1 MRDTFTT
8 ICLRR
13 AVAAFLA
20 VAVMGA
26 FALSAE
32 TLRFGEAEGSRSG
45 LGNFF
50 ELTNHVDWL
59 AEDAASM
66 GKANRNTSFSLR
78 NGAFMP
84 AGMPNVAERLSG
96 SLPQILRHCIP
107 ISKNAVQVKLRI

>member
-1 MRDTFTT
+1 MKNAFAT

-20 VAVMGA
+20 FAVMGA
-26 FALSAE
+26 FTLSAE
-32 TLRFGEAEGSRSG
+32 TLRFGETEGSRSG
-45 LGNFF
+45 LGDFF
-50 ELTNHVDWL
+50 ALTNPVDWL

-66 GKANRNTSFSLR
+66 VKASRNISFTLR

-84 AGMPNVAERLSG
+84 AGMPGVAECLSG
-96 SLPQILRHCIP
+96 SLPQILEHCIP